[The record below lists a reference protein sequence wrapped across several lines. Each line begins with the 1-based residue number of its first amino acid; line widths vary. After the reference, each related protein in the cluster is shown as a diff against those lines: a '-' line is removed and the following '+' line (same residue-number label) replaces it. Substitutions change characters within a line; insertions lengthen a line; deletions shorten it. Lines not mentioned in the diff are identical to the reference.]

1 MKRYLLSHPRH
12 INTTNKQKNF
22 QNTQEKYLNQI
33 KDCQKEYS
41 TLCEIKKEYEESKL
55 LREKRRDNNTQ
66 SEINGDRNK
75 NRNKNKKNGIIC
87 DEENENEEELS
98 DEESDKESEENEI
111 EEIDGSQSFFTTQD
125 TCFEADISNL
135 TSLSSNTMIDSVSVS
150 ILNWNLNEEQEEN
163 ANEKDSNKS
172 TNNVSKSSNESLL
185 LRNAPSR
192 PQSQSNRS
200 KVNMSPRKTYSR
212 TISKH

>member
-1 MKRYLLSHPRH
+1 MSLSKLWQITASILETTTQLNSLSIENSTSGHKSRHLKRYLLSHPRH

-41 TLCEIKKEYEESKL
+41 TLCEIKKEYE
-55 LREKRRDNNTQ
+55 D
-66 SEINGDRNK
+66 
-75 NRNKNKKNGIIC
+75 
-87 DEENENEEELS
+87 EEELS

-163 ANEKDSNKS
+163 ANETKKIQKDSNKS

-185 LRNAPSR
+185 LRNVPSR